1 MCTQNQNYPSK
12 AFWRWQHPPLLKKK
26 KKQQLENPWVR
37 SENLRKK
44 RLILQRK
51 WGDVNMIPA
60 DPGIPPNE
68 LNASDLRCSGHRGV
82 LKAQMEEPEMTAQ
95 CLKYEIKKYLLHGDF
110 HSGCKNWLSLWPVY
124 TAQT

>member
-1 MCTQNQNYPSK
+1 MATSSLVK
-12 AFWRWQHPPLLKKK
+12 KKK

-110 HSGCKNWLSLWPVY
+110 HSGCKNWLSL
-124 TAQT
+124 

>member
-1 MCTQNQNYPSK
+1 MATSS
-12 AFWRWQHPPLLKKK
+12 LVKKK
-26 KKQQLENPWVR
+26 KKQLENPWVR

-44 RLILQRK
+44 RVILQRK

-68 LNASDLRCSGHRGV
+68 LNASDLRRSGHRGV

-95 CLKYEIKKYLLHGDF
+95 CLKYEIKKYLLHSDF
-110 HSGCKNWLSLWPVY
+110 HSGCKNWLSL
-124 TAQT
+124 